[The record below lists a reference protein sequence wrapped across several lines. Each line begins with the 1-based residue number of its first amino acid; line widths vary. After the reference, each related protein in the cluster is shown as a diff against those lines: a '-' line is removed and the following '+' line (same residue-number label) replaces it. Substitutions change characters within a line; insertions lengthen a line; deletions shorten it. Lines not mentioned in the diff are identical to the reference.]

1 MFLFD
6 HKLQQHWTALG
17 KVAQV
22 LLIVLHNLTI
32 AMTSGLDSVGGLSAM
47 AELVHVG
54 THSLHLL
61 VTTELHLA
69 FVWLGND
76 LHEHITTLTVDVQS
90 LATHNV
96 DDQLTCGNVTSAS
109 WQCWHWFGCLQ

>member
-1 MFLFD
+1 MRGHAQAGHGCSTGTAD
-6 HKLQQHWTALG
+6 QQECS
-17 KVAQV
+17 
-22 LLIVLHNLTI
+22 LTI
-32 AMTSGLDSVGGLSAM
+32 DRRVNVPVPMTAADS
-47 AELVHVG
+47 EQRG
-54 THSLHLL
+54 TQQGTRGQTGVLL

-90 LATHNV
+90 FATHNV

-109 WQCWHWFGCLQ
+109 GQCWHWFGCLQ